1 MESAEKSRRA
11 EKEEINVVEKC
22 KAASETRCG
31 FRRWNFSVKQER
43 AQQSEIGNNREI
55 FSSRQ
60 LKHHK

>member
-31 FRRWNFSVKQER
+31 FVD
-43 AQQSEIGNNREI
+43 GI
-55 FSSRQ
+55 FR
-60 LKHHK
+60 